1 MGAGIGI
8 VRTAG
13 NRAIVAAVAG
23 GLAACAPAP
32 SPSRPGPAVSDT
44 VVAADHYPERRTT
57 FANGVTGM
65 PDLVYREAA
74 GYRPLTLDLY
84 LPPRRSGRPRAPLVL
99 FVHGGAWRTGH
110 SRAAGAFAD
119 FPGVLASL
127 ASRGFVVA
135 SVNYRLSGEARF
147 PAAADDLRAALHFL
161 LDQEARFG
169 IDRRRVVL
177 WGASAGAHLA
187 ALVATQC
194 RGAHAPPPNQTGDCV
209 AGVVS
214 WYGIFDLA
222 TLERPDQAA
231 ASPTAAFLG
240 CNPRECTAL
249 AAEASP
255 VTYVGPDS
263 PPFLLLHGLADQ
275 VVAPDQS
282 RAMESRLR
290 AAGVDVR
297 AEYLPGVGHSWIG
310 ATPEATREASL
321 AALDRTIEFIE
332 AVTRPRR

>member
-1 MGAGIGI
+1 MAARIEI
-8 VRTAG
+8 VRAPSHW
-13 NRAIVAAVAG
+13 AIVAAVA

-32 SPSRPGPAVSDT
+32 SPAGPGPAVSDS
-44 VVAADHYPERRTT
+44 VVAADTYPERRTA
-57 FANGVTGM
+57 FPNGVTGL
-65 PDLVYREAA
+65 PDLVYRDSA

-84 LPPRRSGRPRAPLVL
+84 LPPRRPAGSRAPLVL
-99 FVHGGAWRTGH
+99 YVHGGAWRAGH

-119 FPGVLASL
+119 FPSVLASL

-147 PAAADDLRAALHFL
+147 PAAADDLRAALRFL

-194 RGAHAPPPNQTGDCV
+194 RRADAPPPNGTGGDCV

-240 CNPRECTAL
+240 CNPRECAAL

-255 VTYVGPDS
+255 VTYVGRDS

-275 VVAPDQS
+275 IVAPDQS

-297 AEYLPGVGHSWIG
+297 AKYLPGAGHSWIG
-310 ATPEATREASL
+310 ATPEATRQASL
-321 AALDRTIEFIE
+321 TALDRTIAFIE
-332 AVTRPRR
+332 DVARPRP